1 MNHTVRLINAN
12 AIDGIQEVIGAN
24 QWVDCIITN
33 FNMDYF
39 YEDTLD
45 ETFNNVVCNMKAV
58 LACDGSIYIGVKVSD
73 IPFVSNVF
81 KKCGFILKNILTIPL
96 NNSKTP
102 CRPTKYIDEDLKY
115 FLFFVHADSH
125 PRYFNPVEHESM
137 YCNCKF
143 SANWDW
149 FKGSTII
156 DAYRMMMEIS
166 TDHSQVVL
174 DPFMDAGDVGEAAIL
189 QDRDFIGIEIS
200 RARFDDTKARLDD
213 LGE

>member
-1 MNHTVRLINAN
+1 MYDVNFLISNGVDVNKSLELFGDIDTYNETVGEFLVSAKEKIAKLQKYKDEGQKFSVLT
-12 AIDGIQEVIGAN
+12 AY
-24 QWVDCIITN
+24 
-33 FNMDYF
+33 DYS
-39 YEDTLD
+39 T
-45 ETFNNVVCNMKAV
+45 A
-58 LACDGSIYIGVKVSD
+58 
-73 IPFVSNVF
+73 
-81 KKCGFILKNILTIPL
+81 
-96 NNSKTP
+96 
-102 CRPTKYIDEDLKY
+102 KYIDEDLKY
-115 FLFFVHADSH
+115 FLFFVHTDSH

>member
-81 KKCGFILKNILTIPL
+81 EKCGFILKNILTIPL
-96 NNSKTP
+96 NIKNT
-102 CRPTKYIDEDLKY
+102 
-115 FLFFVHADSH
+115 
-125 PRYFNPVEHESM
+125 
-137 YCNCKF
+137 
-143 SANWDW
+143 
-149 FKGSTII
+149 
-156 DAYRMMMEIS
+156 
-166 TDHSQVVL
+166 
-174 DPFMDAGDVGEAAIL
+174 IL
-189 QDRDFIGIEIS
+189 QSTHKEFSKLFTG
-200 RARFDDTKARLDD
+200 
-213 LGE
+213 

>member
-1 MNHTVRLINAN
+1 MLLNL
-12 AIDGIQEVIGAN
+12 
-24 QWVDCIITN
+24 
-33 FNMDYF
+33 
-39 YEDTLD
+39 
-45 ETFNNVVCNMKAV
+45 CN
-58 LACDGSIYIGVKVSD
+58 
-73 IPFVSNVF
+73 
-81 KKCGFILKNILTIPL
+81 
-96 NNSKTP
+96 
-102 CRPTKYIDEDLKY
+102 LKY

>member
-1 MNHTVRLINAN
+1 MNHTIRLINAN
-12 AIDGIQEVIGAN
+12 AVDGMQQVIQSN

-39 YEDTLD
+39 YEEDVKC
-45 ETFNNVVCNMKAV
+45 TFKNVVCHMKAV
-58 LACDGSIYIGVKVSD
+58 LADNGCVYIGVKVSD
-73 IPFVSNVF
+73 IPFVTHVF
-81 KKCGFILKNILTIPL
+81 EKCGFTLKNIITIPL
-96 NNSKTP
+96 LGAEIP
-102 CRPTKYIDEDLKY
+102 CRPTKYVDENLKY
-115 FLFFVHADSH
+115 FLFFVHADH
-125 PRYFNPVEHESM
+125 NPRYFNPVDHESI

-149 FKGSTII
+149 FKKDNII
-156 DAYRMMMEIS
+156 DVYRMMMEIS

-200 RARFDDTKARLDD
+200 RARFDDTERRLDD
-213 LGE
+213 IGE

>member
-1 MNHTVRLINAN
+1 MNHTIRLINAN
-12 AIDGIQEVIGAN
+12 AVDGMNQIIQAN

-39 YEDTLD
+39 YEDQVNCTLK
-45 ETFNNVVCNMKAV
+45 NVAQHMKAV
-58 LACDGSIYIGVKVSD
+58 LTSDGCIYIGIKVSD
-73 IPFVSNVF
+73 IPLVSHVF
-81 KKCGFILKNILTIPL
+81 EKCGFTLKNIITIPL
-96 NNSKTP
+96 LGAEIP
-102 CRPTKYIDEDLKY
+102 CRPTKYVDENLKY
-115 FLFFVHADSH
+115 FLFFVHSDHH
-125 PRYFNPVEHESM
+125 PRYFNPVEHESI

-149 FKGSTII
+149 FEGATVI
-156 DAYRMMMEIS
+156 DAYRAMMEIS

-200 RARFDDTKARLDD
+200 RARFDDTERRLDD